1 MLWRSIFLAFICNT
15 NKCCIVSD
23 SISLPL
29 KKKKTTDATS
39 TKSRFLFL
47 FFPLEQIFRFLMISW
62 MNQQKYWDERN
73 KHNEDNL
80 YCREKL
86 FHQKTNLSGRTLEE
100 RQASVGKKPT
110 ATILASTVYLLF
122 KFNWTSMCLAMLRGK
137 GIKYPGAYLH
147 GQIPLVVV
155 ATEKLHD
162 CSIMESCRSYS
173 WTMVLSSHLSPF
185 APGQLDNMIKKPWQ
199 LIYTKQTAVVLKQWK
214 KDEKTT
220 NQDWSPFSESRYLQ
234 EVNRPLHCLMYSNKI

>member
-1 MLWRSIFLAFICNT
+1 
-15 NKCCIVSD
+15 
-23 SISLPL
+23 
-29 KKKKTTDATS
+29 
-39 TKSRFLFL
+39 
-47 FFPLEQIFRFLMISW
+47 MISW

-110 ATILASTVYLLF
+110 ATILASTVYLPF

-173 WTMVLSSHLSPF
+173 WTMVLSSHLSAF
-185 APGQLDNMIKKPWQ
+185 APGQLDNTIKNRDSSFILNRQQWCWNSEKKTRKLQ
-199 LIYTKQTAVVLKQWK
+199 TKT
-214 KDEKTT
+214 
-220 NQDWSPFSESRYLQ
+220 
-234 EVNRPLHCLMYSNKI
+234 